1 MKFTST
7 FAMDSSPHNT
17 QSPPLNLTSEDTD
30 ERLKNIDPKMVDLI
44 KNEIMYK
51 YKPMGMQIY

>member
-1 MKFTST
+1 
-7 FAMDSSPHNT
+7 MDSSPHNT